1 MFMYDECKYTKL
13 YLHVILQIYRPR
25 KHLRQMHSAVRLN
38 QYIVS
43 KSSHARLVIVNM
55 PTPTNSTG
63 AGGGAAERQ
72 QEQRDWNYMNYL
84 ETLTEGLPRV
94 LLVRGSG
101 LEVVSPFPRL
111 WTTGNRLKL
120 ANFPFDCISYLSR
133 HATQLIFVSLGLC
146 Q

>member
-1 MFMYDECKYTKL
+1 MYSTELSQLC
-13 YLHVILQIYRPR
+13 RPR

-43 KSSHARLVIVNM
+43 KSAHARLVIVNM
-55 PTPTNSTG
+55 PTPTQNRSG
-63 AGGGAAERQ
+63 AAGSGAAERQ

-101 LEVVSPFPRL
+101 FEVVSPLPRL
-111 WTTGNRLKL
+111 
-120 ANFPFDCISYLSR
+120 
-133 HATQLIFVSLGLC
+133 
-146 Q
+146 

>member
-1 MFMYDECKYTKL
+1 
-13 YLHVILQIYRPR
+13 
-25 KHLRQMHSAVRLN
+25 MHSAVRLN

-43 KSSHARLVIVNM
+43 KSAHARLVIVNM
-55 PTPTNSTG
+55 PTPTQNRATG
-63 AGGGAAERQ
+63 SGVAGGGAAERQ

-111 WTTGNRLKL
+111 
-120 ANFPFDCISYLSR
+120 
-133 HATQLIFVSLGLC
+133 
-146 Q
+146 